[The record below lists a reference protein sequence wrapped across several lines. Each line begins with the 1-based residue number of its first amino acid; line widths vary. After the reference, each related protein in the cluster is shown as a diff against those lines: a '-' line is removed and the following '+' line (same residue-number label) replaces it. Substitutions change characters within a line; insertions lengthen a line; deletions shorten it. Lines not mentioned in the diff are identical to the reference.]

1 MPRGSGE
8 EYLMQN
14 GQSTIGEYL
23 LKKLQDY
30 GVDHIFGIPGDYVVQ
45 FFDLIEKG
53 PIQHIGTTRE
63 DTAGFAADAY
73 ARIKGMG
80 AACVTYGVGG
90 LSMIN
95 AVTAAYAEKSPL
107 VVISGSP
114 GIKERRE
121 GALLHHKGR
130 DFYTQQRIYDEI
142 TVASALLDEPFTAFN
157 EIDRVLDAVYRQ
169 KRPGYIE
176 LPRDM
181 VSIQGQIYQRP
192 STDGHPSDP
201 EMLNAALADAIG
213 FINQSENP
221 IILAGADLHR
231 FGYQNKLLRLTEE
244 KQIPVVTTLLG
255 KSVMPEAHPLYLGI
269 YGGGMSRDEVSML
282 VETSDCV
289 IILGAFMTDVNL
301 GIYTAKL
308 ERSRC
313 LYATSDRI
321 AVGYSTYE
329 DITFGDFIDGLRSP
343 RLQERGDIDLEWVME
358 VPEPFKIAPDQPLTM
373 HRLFQQLNLLLREN
387 MTIIPDVGDSLW
399 AAADLRLPER
409 TEFISL
415 AYYTSMGFAIPAA
428 IGAQLGKPTSRP
440 LVVVGDG
447 AFQMTGTELSTT
459 IRYGLNPIVL
469 ILNNQGYGTVR
480 PFIEGSFND
489 IENWDYTRVP
499 ELFGTGRAFAVRTE
513 GEFDTAMN
521 AALAETQH
529 FVLIEAALGK
539 SDMSPAL
546 IRLAE
551 QVSKQL

>member
-1 MPRGSGE
+1 MENSQP
-8 EYLMQN
+8 
-14 GQSTIGEYL
+14 TIGEYL

-30 GVDHIFGIPGDYVVQ
+30 GVAHIFGIPGDYVVQ
-45 FFDLIEKG
+45 FFDMIQKS
-53 PIQHIGTTRE
+53 PIQHIGMTRE
-63 DTAGFAADAY
+63 ETAGFAADAY
-73 ARIKGMG
+73 ARVKGIG

-95 AVTAAYAEKSPL
+95 AVTAAYAEKSPF

-121 GALLHHKGR
+121 GALLHHTGR
-130 DFYTQQRIYDEI
+130 DLYTQHRIYDEI
-142 TVASALLDEPFTAFN
+142 TVASAFLNEPFTAFN

-181 VSIQGQIYQRP
+181 VSIQGQVYNVPQRGG
-192 STDGHPSDP
+192 SPSDP
-201 EMLNAALADAIG
+201 ETLDAALANAIAL
-213 FINQSENP
+213 INQSENP
-221 IILAGADLHR
+221 IILAGAELHR
-231 FGYQNKLLRLTEE
+231 FSYQNKLLRLAEE

-269 YGGGMSRDEVSML
+269 YGGGMSRDEVTML

-329 DITFGDFIDGLRSP
+329 DVRFGDFINGLCSP
-343 RLQERGDIDLEWVME
+343 KLRERGNIDLEWVME
-358 VPEPFKIAPDQPLTM
+358 VPEPFKIVPDQPLTM
-373 HRLFQQLNLLLREN
+373 RRLFQQLNLLLREN
-387 MTIIPDVGDSLW
+387 MVVIPDVGDSLW

-415 AYYTSMGFAIPAA
+415 AYYTSMGFAVPAA
-428 IGAQLGKPTSRP
+428 IGAQLGNPTSRP

-480 PFIEGSFND
+480 PFIEGTFND

-513 GEFDTAMN
+513 GEFDTAMK

-539 SDMSPAL
+539 LDMSPAL
-546 IRLAE
+546 TRLAE
-551 QVSKQL
+551 QVSKRL

>member
-8 EYLMQN
+8 EYFMQN

-157 EIDRVLDAVYRQ
+157 EIDRVLEAVYRQ

-192 STDGHPSDP
+192 STDGHHSDP

-343 RLQERGDIDLEWVME
+343 KLQERGDIDLEWVME

-469 ILNNQGYGTVR
+469 ILNNKGYGTVR

-529 FVLIEAALGK
+529 FVIIEAALGK

-551 QVSKQL
+551 QVSKRL

>member
-1 MPRGSGE
+1 
-8 EYLMQN
+8 MQN
-14 GQSTIGEYL
+14 EQSAIGEYL

-192 STDGHPSDP
+192 STDGHHSDP
-201 EMLNAALADAIG
+201 EMLNAALANAIG

-231 FGYQNKLLRLTEE
+231 FGYQNKLLQLTEE

-343 RLQERGDIDLEWVME
+343 KLQERGDIDLEWVME
-358 VPEPFKIAPDQPLTM
+358 VPEPFEIAPDQPLTM

-480 PFIEGSFND
+480 PFIEGPFND

>member
-1 MPRGSGE
+1 
-8 EYLMQN
+8 MQN

-80 AACVTYGVGG
+80 ATCVTYGVGG

-181 VSIQGQIYQRP
+181 VSIQGQVYQRP
-192 STDGHPSDP
+192 STGGHRSAP
-201 EMLNAALADAIG
+201 ETLNAALANAIG

-343 RLQERGDIDLEWVME
+343 KLQERGDIDLEWIME

>member
-1 MPRGSGE
+1 
-8 EYLMQN
+8 MQN

-181 VSIQGQIYQRP
+181 VSIQGQVYQRP

-201 EMLNAALADAIG
+201 EMLNAALANAIG

-255 KSVMPEAHPLYLGI
+255 KSVMPEAHPLYVGI

-343 RLQERGDIDLEWVME
+343 KLQERGDIDLEWVME

-469 ILNNQGYGTVR
+469 ILNNKGYGTVR

>member
-1 MPRGSGE
+1 
-8 EYLMQN
+8 MQN
-14 GQSTIGEYL
+14 EQSTIGEYL
-23 LKKLQDY
+23 LKKLRDY

-73 ARIKGMG
+73 ARVKGMG

-142 TVASALLDEPFTAFN
+142 TVASALLDESSTAFN

-181 VSIQGQIYQRP
+181 TSIQGQVDQRP
-192 STDGHPSDP
+192 TTGGHSSDP
-201 EMLNAALADAIG
+201 ETLDAALAHAIT

-221 IILAGADLHR
+221 IILAGVELHR
-231 FGYQNKLLRLTEE
+231 FGYQNKLLELAEE

-289 IILGAFMTDVNL
+289 IILGTFMTDVNL

-313 LYATSDRI
+313 LHATSDRI

-329 DITFGDFIDGLRSP
+329 DVTFGDFIDGLRSP
-343 RLQERGDIDLEWVME
+343 KLQERGDIDLEWVIE

-373 HRLFQQLNLLLREN
+373 HRLFQHLNLLLREN

-415 AYYTSMGFAIPAA
+415 AYYTSMGFATPAA

-440 LVVVGDG
+440 LVIVGDG

-469 ILNNQGYGTVR
+469 ILNNHGYGTVR

-521 AALAETQH
+521 VALAETQH

-551 QVSKQL
+551 QVSKKL